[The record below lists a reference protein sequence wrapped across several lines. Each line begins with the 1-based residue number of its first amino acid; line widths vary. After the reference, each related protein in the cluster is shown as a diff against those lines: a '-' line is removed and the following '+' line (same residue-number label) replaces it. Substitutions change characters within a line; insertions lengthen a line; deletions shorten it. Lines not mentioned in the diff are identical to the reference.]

1 MPNILL
7 VEDDTALAELISSY
21 LERNGYSVSVIG
33 RGDHVRERARVNPPD
48 LVILDLMLPGL
59 DGLQVCRLL
68 RADSATLPILMLTA
82 RDDSHDQV
90 LGLEMGADDY
100 VTKPCEPRV
109 LLARVRT
116 LLRRSSLGEPLTV
129 NDRIVMGNLCIDLSE
144 RTVTWRDQ
152 PVELSSGEYNLLVVL
167 ARHAGEVLSRDQI
180 LQRLRGI
187 EFNGTDRSVDVAIS
201 SCAASSTTTL
211 ARHAR
216 SKPCGA
222 KAICS
227 VVQSGN
233 AELMFRILF
242 RLYLVTI
249 VSYSAAIYLVPDLV
263 VMAFRDRFVTYNLD
277 YSRGLQS
284 LITRQFHAVPQAQW
298 PALAASMDKD
308 FQPLHIVLARID
320 DAEFTAIEQER
331 LRRGENVVRIGDWGW
346 RTLAVTPLDDI
357 SAVQMVVP
365 PDPMD
370 VNLLYWSI
378 NVLVGATLLACLLM
392 WLRPHWRDLERL
404 KGTAERFG
412 KGHLSERTE
421 IAPSSNIGSL
431 ANVFDTMAGDIENL
445 LNQQRDLLNAVSHE
459 LRTPLTRLDFG
470 LALALSDDLP
480 AASRERLLGL
490 VAHIRELDEL
500 VLELLSYSRLQN
512 PAQTPEQVEVS
523 LDEFID
529 SILGSVDEELESPEI
544 VIDVLLHGQLE
555 RFSLD
560 PRLTARAIQNL
571 LRNAMRYCE
580 KRIQIGV
587 QVNAEGCEIWVDDDG
602 IGIPDDERERIF
614 EPFYR
619 LDRSRDR
626 ATGGFGLGLAI
637 SRRALEAQGGTLT
650 VESSPLG
657 GARFR
662 LWLPTTV

>member
-1 MPNILL
+1 
-7 VEDDTALAELISSY
+7 
-21 LERNGYSVSVIG
+21 
-33 RGDHVRERARVNPPD
+33 
-48 LVILDLMLPGL
+48 
-59 DGLQVCRLL
+59 
-68 RADSATLPILMLTA
+68 
-82 RDDSHDQV
+82 
-90 LGLEMGADDY
+90 
-100 VTKPCEPRV
+100 
-109 LLARVRT
+109 
-116 LLRRSSLGEPLTV
+116 
-129 NDRIVMGNLCIDLSE
+129 
-144 RTVTWRDQ
+144 
-152 PVELSSGEYNLLVVL
+152 
-167 ARHAGEVLSRDQI
+167 
-180 LQRLRGI
+180 
-187 EFNGTDRSVDVAIS
+187 
-201 SCAASSTTTL
+201 
-211 ARHAR
+211 
-216 SKPCGA
+216 
-222 KAICS
+222 
-227 VVQSGN
+227 
-233 AELMFRILF
+233 MFRILF

-277 YSRGLQS
+277 FSRGLQT
-284 LITRQFHAVPQAQW
+284 LITKQFHAAPQAQW
-298 PALAASMDKD
+298 PAVAASMDKE
-308 FQPLHIVLARID
+308 FQPLHIVLTRID
-320 DAEFTAIEQER
+320 DPVFTPIEQER

-346 RTLAVTPLDDI
+346 RTLAVTPLNGDM
-357 SAVQMVVP
+357 AVRMVVP
-365 PDPMD
+365 PDPVD
-370 VNLLYWSI
+370 VDLLYWSI
-378 NVLVGATLLACLLM
+378 NVLIGAMLLGCLLL

-412 KGHLSERTE
+412 KGHLSERTR

-431 ANVFDTMAGDIENL
+431 AHVFDTMAGDIENL

-470 LALALSDDLP
+470 LALALSEDLP
-480 AASRERLLGL
+480 SASRERLQSL

-512 PAQTPEQVEVS
+512 PAQTPERIAVS

-555 RFSLD
+555 RFALD

-587 QVNAEGCEIWVDDDG
+587 QVNAAGCEIWVDDDG

-662 LWLPTTV
+662 LWLPATA

>member
-1 MPNILL
+1 
-7 VEDDTALAELISSY
+7 
-21 LERNGYSVSVIG
+21 
-33 RGDHVRERARVNPPD
+33 
-48 LVILDLMLPGL
+48 
-59 DGLQVCRLL
+59 
-68 RADSATLPILMLTA
+68 
-82 RDDSHDQV
+82 
-90 LGLEMGADDY
+90 
-100 VTKPCEPRV
+100 
-109 LLARVRT
+109 
-116 LLRRSSLGEPLTV
+116 
-129 NDRIVMGNLCIDLSE
+129 
-144 RTVTWRDQ
+144 
-152 PVELSSGEYNLLVVL
+152 
-167 ARHAGEVLSRDQI
+167 
-180 LQRLRGI
+180 
-187 EFNGTDRSVDVAIS
+187 
-201 SCAASSTTTL
+201 
-211 ARHAR
+211 
-216 SKPCGA
+216 
-222 KAICS
+222 
-227 VVQSGN
+227 
-233 AELMFRILF
+233 MFRILF

-249 VSYSAAIYLVPDLV
+249 VSYSAAIYLVPDV
-263 VMAFRDRFVTYNLD
+263 VIKVFQERFVTYNLD

-284 LITRQFHAVPQAQW
+284 LIVKQFHAVPEVQW
-298 PALAASMDKD
+298 PALAAEMDTQ
-308 FQPLHIVLARID
+308 FNPLHIVLSRYD
-320 DAEFTAIEQER
+320 DEGFTLAEQKR
-331 LRRGENVVRIGDWGW
+331 LQRGENVVRIGDWGW
-346 RTLAVTPLDDI
+346 RTLAVAPLN
-357 SAVQMVVP
+357 SQVVVQMIVP
-365 PDPMD
+365 PDPLD

-378 NVLVGATLLACLLM
+378 NVLIGATMLACLLL

-412 KGHLSERTE
+412 KGHLSERTK
-421 IAPSSNIGSL
+421 ISASSNIGSL

-480 AASRERLLGL
+480 APSRERLQGL

-512 PAQTPEQVEVS
+512 PARLPERVEVS

-529 SILGSVDEELESPEI
+529 SILGSVDEEQSPEI

-555 RFSLD
+555 RFNLD

-587 QVNAEGCEIWVDDDG
+587 QVCATGCEIWVDDDG

-650 VESSPLG
+650 VEPSPLG

-662 LWLPTTV
+662 LWLPTSA

>member
-1 MPNILL
+1 
-7 VEDDTALAELISSY
+7 
-21 LERNGYSVSVIG
+21 
-33 RGDHVRERARVNPPD
+33 
-48 LVILDLMLPGL
+48 
-59 DGLQVCRLL
+59 
-68 RADSATLPILMLTA
+68 
-82 RDDSHDQV
+82 
-90 LGLEMGADDY
+90 
-100 VTKPCEPRV
+100 
-109 LLARVRT
+109 
-116 LLRRSSLGEPLTV
+116 
-129 NDRIVMGNLCIDLSE
+129 
-144 RTVTWRDQ
+144 
-152 PVELSSGEYNLLVVL
+152 
-167 ARHAGEVLSRDQI
+167 
-180 LQRLRGI
+180 
-187 EFNGTDRSVDVAIS
+187 
-201 SCAASSTTTL
+201 
-211 ARHAR
+211 
-216 SKPCGA
+216 
-222 KAICS
+222 
-227 VVQSGN
+227 
-233 AELMFRILF
+233 MFRILF
-242 RLYLVTI
+242 RLYLVMI

-263 VMAFRDRFVTYNLD
+263 IKVFHERFVTYNLD
-277 YSRGLQS
+277 YSRGLQT
-284 LITRQFHAVPQAQW
+284 LIVKQFHAVPEARW
-298 PALAASMDKD
+298 PTLATEMDKD
-308 FQPLHIVLARID
+308 FAPLHIVLSRP
-320 DAEFTAIEQER
+320 DAADFTLDERER
-331 LRRGENVVRIGDWGW
+331 LERGENVVRIGDWGW
-346 RTLAVTPLDDI
+346 RTLAVAPLNKQTV
-357 SAVQMVVP
+357 VQMVVP

-370 VNLLYWSI
+370 VSLLYWSI
-378 NVLVGATLLACLLM
+378 NVLIGATMLACLLL

-412 KGHLSERTE
+412 KGHLGERTQ
-421 IAPSSNIGSL
+421 ISPHSNIGSL

-480 AASRERLLGL
+480 AASLERLQGL

-512 PAQTPEQVEVS
+512 PARLPERVEVS

-555 RFSLD
+555 RFVLD

-587 QVNAEGCEIWVDDDG
+587 KVCPKGCEIWVDDDG
-602 IGIPDDERERIF
+602 IGIPDEERERVF

-650 VESSPLG
+650 VEPSPLG

-662 LWLPTTV
+662 LWLPASA